1 MKDWEQVCPNCNG
14 TGMENFG
21 ITKKEWGTCMACDCP
36 CCVGAASEARPA
48 EWYHDRKLVRAVLD
62 PDPKRAAKGAQIW
75 QCVICKNKRQVTPA

>member
-1 MKDWEQVCPNCNG
+1 MNPDCIQIPVKL
-14 TGMENFG
+14 
-21 ITKKEWGTCMACDCP
+21 KKGKVLCP

-75 QCVICKNKRQVTPA
+75 QCVICKNKRQVTPAQAMTFILLNL